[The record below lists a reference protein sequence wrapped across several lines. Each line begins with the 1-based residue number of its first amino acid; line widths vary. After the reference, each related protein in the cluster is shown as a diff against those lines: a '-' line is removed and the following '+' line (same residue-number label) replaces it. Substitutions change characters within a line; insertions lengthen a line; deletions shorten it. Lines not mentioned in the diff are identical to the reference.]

1 MSALIGRLQIR
12 PILVALLAVP
22 SLYLTFILYQTGNL
36 WIALALLVV
45 TSLGVFI
52 YLNPSASTFRYLFP
66 GFIGFGIFVIF
77 PIVYTVFIGFTKYSS
92 QNLLRFD
99 RSAALFRN
107 ETFLSLNAASF
118 KYKLYAQEDGNYILY
133 LEDEKDPTHRFASE
147 PFELTPGVKPKTEQE
162 PVKLN
167 ALGPGDQAQG
177 KPMEMVQINRGK
189 LLIPLRARQF
199 ALPDETLVALAGL
212 TNFAAR
218 ERLWKPN
225 PDGSFT
231 SKKDGTVIRPDFK
244 LGFFVN
250 DKGDKVGVG
259 FRTFS
264 GLDNYV
270 RIITDPR
277 IQGPFFRIFL
287 WTVAFSA
294 ISVFLTFIVGILLS
308 VILEQKDLRFRQ
320 TYRMLFILPYAVPGL
335 LSILILKGL
344 FNQEFGAVNGLLK
357 GIFGFAP
364 EWETNPWGA
373 RAMILLVNLWLGY
386 PYMMLIS
393 TGMLQSIPSA
403 IYEASAIDGSNKV
416 RDFFD
421 LTLPLVLPPMIPIL
435 ISAFAFNFNN
445 FNLIFLL
452 TGGGPQ
458 MVGGN
463 AGETDLLVTYT
474 YSMAFLDS
482 GTNYGLAGAIA
493 TLIFIIVGFL
503 SWINLRVNAKNVKI

>member
-1 MSALIGRLQIR
+1 MSPLIGRLQIR
-12 PILVALLAVP
+12 HILVALLAIP
-22 SLYLTFILYQTGNL
+22 SLYLTFILYQSGNI

-45 TSLGVFI
+45 TWLGAFI

-77 PIVYTVFIGFTKYSS
+77 PLAYTVYIGFTKYSS

-107 ETFLSLNAASF
+107 ETFLSPNAASY
-118 KYKLYAQEDGNYILY
+118 KYKLYAEEDGNYVLY
-133 LEDEKDPTHRFASE
+133 LEDERDASRRFQSE
-147 PFELTPGVKPKTEQE
+147 PFELTPGLKPKTVQE
-162 PVKLN
+162 PVKLDP
-167 ALGPGDQAQG
+167 LQGEQVPG

-189 LLIPLRARQF
+189 LLIPMRARQF
-199 ALPDETLVALAGL
+199 VLPDETLVALAGL
-212 TNFAAR
+212 TNFSSR
-218 ERLWKPN
+218 ERLWTPN
-225 PDGSFT
+225 PDGSLT
-231 SKKDGTVIRPDFK
+231 NKKDGTVIRPDSK

-250 DKGDKVGVG
+250 DKGEKVGVG

-264 GLDNYV
+264 GFDNYL
-270 RIITDPR
+270 RIISDPR
-277 IQGPFFRIFL
+277 VQGPFFRIFL
-287 WTVAFSA
+287 WTLTFSA
-294 ISVFLTFIVGILLS
+294 LSVFLTFTVGMLLS
-308 VILEQKDLRFRQ
+308 VVLEQKDLRFRQ
-320 TYRMLFILPYAVPGL
+320 TYRTLFILPYAVPGL

-344 FNQEFGAVNGLLK
+344 FNQEFGAVNALLK
-357 GIFGFAP
+357 GLFGLAP
-364 EWETNPWGA
+364 EWNTNPWGA

-386 PYMMLIS
+386 PYMMLIC

-445 FNLIFLL
+445 FNLIYLL
-452 TGGGPQ
+452 TAGGPQ

-474 YSMAFLDS
+474 YNIAFLDS
-482 GTNYGLAGAIA
+482 GTNYGLASAIA
-493 TLIFIIVGFL
+493 TLLFLLVGCL
-503 SWINLRVNAKNVKI
+503 AWINLRVTRKKVKL

>member
-1 MSALIGRLQIR
+1 MNGLMGKLQIR
-12 PILVALLAVP
+12 HVLVALLAVP
-22 SLYLTFILYQTGNL
+22 SLYLTFILYRSGNT
-36 WIALALLVV
+36 WIALALLLV
-45 TSLGVFI
+45 TCLGMFI

-77 PIVYTVFIGFTKYSS
+77 PLAYTVYIGFTKYSS
-92 QNLLRFD
+92 KNLLDFD
-99 RSAALFRN
+99 RSVALLRN
-107 ETFLSLNAASF
+107 ETFPSSNAVSY
-118 KYKLYAQEDGNYILY
+118 KYKLYVQDDGTYVMY
-133 LEDEKDPTHRFASE
+133 LEDEKDSKRRFASD
-147 PFELTPGVKPKTEQE
+147 PFELTPGTKPKTQPD

-167 ALGPGDQAQG
+167 ILPPGEEVTG
-177 KPMEMVQINRGK
+177 NPMSMVQINRAK
-189 LLIPLRARQF
+189 LLIPMRACQF
-199 ALPDETLVALAGL
+199 ALPDETLVAMAGL
-212 TNFAAR
+212 TNFASR
-218 ERLWKPN
+218 ERLWTPN

-231 SKKDGTVIRPDFK
+231 NKKDGTVIRPDFK

-250 DKGDKVGVG
+250 DKGETVGVG

-264 GLDNYV
+264 GWDNYSE
-270 RIITDPR
+270 IITNPR

-287 WTVAFSA
+287 WTLAFSGL
-294 ISVFLTFIVGILLS
+294 SVLLTFAVGMLLS

-320 TYRMLFILPYAVPGL
+320 TYRTLFILPYAVPAL

-344 FNQEFGAVNGLLK
+344 FNQEFGAVNTLLR

-364 EWETNPWGA
+364 EWNTNPWGA

-386 PYMMLIS
+386 PYMMLIC
-393 TGMLQSIPSA
+393 TGMLQSIPST

-445 FNLIFLL
+445 FNLIYLL
-452 TGGGPQ
+452 TAGGPQ

-463 AGETDLLVTYT
+463 AGETDLLVNYT
-474 YSMAFLDS
+474 YKIAFLDS
-482 GTNYGLAGAIA
+482 GTNYGLASAIA
-493 TLIFIIVGFL
+493 TLLFILVGFL
-503 SWINLRVNAKNVKI
+503 AWINLRVTGKRLKI